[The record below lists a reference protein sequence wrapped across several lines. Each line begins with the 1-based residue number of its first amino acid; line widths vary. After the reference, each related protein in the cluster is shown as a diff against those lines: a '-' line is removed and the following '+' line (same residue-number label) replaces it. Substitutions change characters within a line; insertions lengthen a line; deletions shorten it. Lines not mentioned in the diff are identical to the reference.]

1 MRSAPDRLRG
11 RMLGAIESA
20 RNLAFGLGVVGAGAL
35 VGLLGPRP
43 VYAAVGLTMALGT
56 LPVASLVG
64 RQRLTSLKKVESCP
78 SALRS

>member
-1 MRSAPDRLRG
+1 MPESHGRPPDHEGPVL
-11 RMLGAIESA
+11 LS
-20 RNLAFGLGVVGAGAL
+20 VVGAGAL

-43 VYAAVGLTMALGT
+43 VYAAVELTMALGT

>member
-1 MRSAPDRLRG
+1 MPLKLHAQPPAIVRGDRG
-11 RMLGAIESA
+11 PCPNHTA
-20 RNLAFGLGVVGAGAL
+20 
-35 VGLLGPRP
+35 GPRP